1 MENKLKEQS
10 DEVELN
16 QNYDLW
22 MSNKITAQ
30 QYFREVNRIKSK

>member
-1 MENKLKEQS
+1 MENKNNS
-10 DEVELN
+10 DEIELS

-30 QYFREVNRIKSK
+30 QYFREVNRIKNK